1 MTNRERML
9 SLIKGEMPDAMP
21 FAPRLDLW
29 HVAARATNTLPK
41 EYKNASI
48 EDICRNEGWGIYR
61 LNSDY
66 SYLETA
72 YDDWVFSVLGI
83 YAPPETCFSMEF
95 NSEVE
100 VETKWKGHEFHV
112 TFHTRMGELS
122 SVVVLDQAAKKQGVT
137 YPWIKERVIKSF
149 DDWDKVGFLFEN
161 LELTPRYESY
171 LKVCETIGEDGLVCS
186 SPTDGGSPIHQ
197 IHKHLLPHNQFFI
210 LYKKDRS
217 RLEKLAASVANFF
230 KQTLK
235 IYQEYPGELIIWGG
249 NYDRTIT
256 FPPYFEKDI
265 LPWHIKVAD
274 CLQPLGKYVITHTD
288 GENHGLM
295 DIIIRSKV
303 NGCESI
309 CPYPQT
315 RLKMHEYREQWKD
328 LVLIGGIPAEYLI
341 PGQTSEEEMYQ
352 YLDYL
357 FKAVAPGIKYIPG
370 ITDAVSPLTDFD
382 RLRKLGNYIQDR
394 GKLPLVGGKVLD
406 IFQGEYTDMDLA
418 PTKFIQAEDVLGELQ
433 MAVIKGDKDEVCEN
447 VTKCLAAKIDGRA
460 ILREGMI
467 TAMIYVGDAFGRGD
481 MYIPE
486 MLMAANAME
495 AGVELLKPALTSSLK
510 QQTKAKVIL
519 GTVYGDLHDI
529 GKNLVSIML
538 KGIGMEVIDLGIN
551 VSTDTFIRC
560 VVDEKPDILALSA
573 LLTTTMPQMKI
584 VIDSLEEMGIRDHIK
599 IIVGGAPVTDNFA
612 KLIGADGYA
621 EAAGS
626 AAALV
631 RNIL

>member
-1 MTNRERML
+1 
-9 SLIKGEMPDAMP
+9 
-21 FAPRLDLW
+21 
-29 HVAARATNTLPK
+29 
-41 EYKNASI
+41 
-48 EDICRNEGWGIYR
+48 
-61 LNSDY
+61 
-66 SYLETA
+66 
-72 YDDWVFSVLGI
+72 
-83 YAPPETCFSMEF
+83 
-95 NSEVE
+95 
-100 VETKWKGHEFHV
+100 
-112 TFHTRMGELS
+112 
-122 SVVVLDQAAKKQGVT
+122 
-137 YPWIKERVIKSF
+137 
-149 DDWDKVGFLFEN
+149 
-161 LELTPRYESY
+161 
-171 LKVCETIGEDGLVCS
+171 
-186 SPTDGGSPIHQ
+186 
-197 IHKHLLPHNQFFI
+197 
-210 LYKKDRS
+210 
-217 RLEKLAASVANFF
+217 
-230 KQTLK
+230 
-235 IYQEYPGELIIWGG
+235 
-249 NYDRTIT
+249 
-256 FPPYFEKDI
+256 
-265 LPWHIKVAD
+265 
-274 CLQPLGKYVITHTD
+274 
-288 GENHGLM
+288 
-295 DIIIRSKV
+295 
-303 NGCESI
+303 
-309 CPYPQT
+309 
-315 RLKMHEYREQWKD
+315 
-328 LVLIGGIPAEYLI
+328 
-341 PGQTSEEEMYQ
+341 
-352 YLDYL
+352 
-357 FKAVAPGIKYIPG
+357 
-370 ITDAVSPLTDFD
+370 
-382 RLRKLGNYIQDR
+382 
-394 GKLPLVGGKVLD
+394 
-406 IFQGEYTDMDLA
+406 MDLA

-584 VIDSLEEMGIRDHIK
+584 VIDSLEEMVIRDHIK

-621 EAAGS
+621 ETAGS